1 MREVFLLVHE
11 AEGNIAGTSNTSVW
25 FGLSL
30 DLKLAGAFDMIPE
43 QKEQLV
49 NLTVT
54 DNVKDPG
61 IIK

>member
-1 MREVFLLVHE
+1 MC
-11 AEGNIAGTSNTSVW
+11 

-30 DLKLAGAFDMIPE
+30 DLKLAEAFDMIPE

-49 NLTVT
+49 NLIVT